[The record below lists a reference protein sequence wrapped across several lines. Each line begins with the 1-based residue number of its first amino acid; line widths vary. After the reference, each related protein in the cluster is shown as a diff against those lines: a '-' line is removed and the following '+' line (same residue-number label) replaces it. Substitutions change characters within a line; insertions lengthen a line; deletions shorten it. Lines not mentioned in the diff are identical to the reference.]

1 MGQFKS
7 CVGAST
13 GTGSVVVVP
22 GLWLVVGGCGCGSK
36 NAKNK
41 KKQKSKNLGGVLV
54 SGVIKPLNR
63 Q

>member
-22 GLWLVVGGCGCGSK
+22 GLWLVVGGCGCGFVVEK
-36 NAKNK
+36 CKK
-41 KKQKSKNLGGVLV
+41 QKKQKSKAISAVFW
-54 SGVIKPLNR
+54 
-63 Q
+63 